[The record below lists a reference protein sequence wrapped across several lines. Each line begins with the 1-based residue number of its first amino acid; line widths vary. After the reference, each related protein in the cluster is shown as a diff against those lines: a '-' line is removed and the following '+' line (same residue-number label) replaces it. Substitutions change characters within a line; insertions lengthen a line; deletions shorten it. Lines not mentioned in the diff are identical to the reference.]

1 MTRTTCLII
10 GLAWIASLAKAQVYY
25 NAPPYE
31 YELNGKGGRAAG
43 MGYAFTGVADDA
55 TAIFWNP
62 AGIAQMNRAEVAM
75 VNRLTFTNVFLSQWP
90 SRQYKPIYN
99 LDYFGLVIPFK
110 LGEKTFSL
118 GISFQNQIN
127 YKEQYTSYS
136 RQGLPE
142 EGLFNNITINSVS
155 GCIGYAL
162 SPVFYLGASFNTWFS
177 IGSTENYNLIR
188 RDWYI
193 TEEAD
198 TVDQHLSRVTDSRY
212 RGLSLSIGALAD
224 FSNIGFPYRLSL
236 KYESPKFIR
245 NQYKDEATEEVI
257 SYGSNFSMSENWEG
271 GRMFYLNNI
280 ITLGMSYRFGDYFTL
295 ACDLDY
301 KPFSKSGFLFT
312 GSLYNDVNPD
322 SVINVPDTTQKYFLT
337 ESAGN
342 MHQIRVGA
350 EYLLKAGLG
359 FIPLRVG
366 WKWSP
371 TSLMNYSIALE
382 RENQV
387 FANSFT
393 AGLGIIREHY
403 SIDLAYEYYGYQRN
417 DRDGFLELGR
427 IHFLVVS
434 GIYNF

>member
-1 MTRTTCLII
+1 MKYWFLII
-10 GLAWIASLAKAQVYY
+10 GLIWIASLAEAQLIY

-31 YELNGKGGRAAG
+31 YELIGKGGRAAG

-90 SRQYKPIYN
+90 SRQYKPIYS
-99 LDYFGLVIPFK
+99 LEYFGLVLPFK
-110 LGEKTFSL
+110 LREKTFSL
-118 GISFQNQIN
+118 GVSFQNQIN
-127 YKEQYTSYS
+127 YKEHYTSYS

-142 EGLFNNITINSVS
+142 EGLHNNITINSVS

-162 SPVFYLGASFNTWFS
+162 SPFFYLGASFNTWFS
-177 IGSTENYNLIR
+177 IGSRENYDLLL
-188 RDWYI
+188 RDGYI
-193 TEEAD
+193 SAEGD
-198 TVDQHLSRVTDSRY
+198 TFDEHISRVTDSRF
-212 RGLSLSIGALAD
+212 RGLSLTIGALVD
-224 FSNIGFPYRLSL
+224 FSNYGIPYRLSL
-236 KYESPKFIR
+236 RYESPKFIR
-245 NQYKDEATEEVI
+245 NKYKDISTKEVI
-257 SYGSNFSMSENWEG
+257 QYVGNSYSSENWEG
-271 GRMFYLNNI
+271 GRMFYINNI
-280 ITLGMSYRFGDYFTL
+280 VTLGMSYRLGDYFTL

-301 KPFSKSGFLFT
+301 KPFSKSNFLFT
-312 GSLYNDVNPD
+312 GSHYKDLDPD
-322 SVINVPDTTQKYFLT
+322 AVINVPDTTQKYFLT

-350 EYLLKAGLG
+350 EYLLKTDLG
-359 FIPLRVG
+359 FIPLRAG

-371 TSLMNYSIALE
+371 TSLENYNIALQ

-393 AGLGIIREHY
+393 AGLGIIRERY

-417 DRDGFLELGR
+417 DRDGYLELGR
-427 IHFLVVS
+427 YHFLVVS
-434 GIYNF
+434 AIYNF